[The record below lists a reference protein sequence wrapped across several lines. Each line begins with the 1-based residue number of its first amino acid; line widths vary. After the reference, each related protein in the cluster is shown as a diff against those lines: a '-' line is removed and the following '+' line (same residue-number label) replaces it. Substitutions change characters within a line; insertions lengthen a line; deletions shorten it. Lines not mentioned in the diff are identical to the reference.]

1 MFANMNKI
9 LYSRTIL
16 YVVLAI
22 CLFQLFLFT
31 SLGDYYSAA
40 VFILVGYLTTFFS
53 KNMLVILTIALVV
66 SAIFKYGSQVR
77 LGGKEGFDD
86 EEGALLT
93 DDTDNIIKSDS
104 AAAVPVAAAAA
115 AAAAVPAAP
124 KKPAA
129 APKTTTA
136 VPTTAVPTTT
146 PISDAATQKLI
157 DEKQAKLKK
166 IADQYSILTEQMTD
180 LGTQSNSINDVLT
193 SIEKKVKDILTMIK
207 EEQ

>member
-1 MFANMNKI
+1 
-9 LYSRTIL
+9 
-16 YVVLAI
+16 LAI
-22 CLFQLFLFT
+22 SLFQLFLFT

-53 KNMLVILTIALVV
+53 KNMMVILTIALVV
-66 SAIFKYGSQVR
+66 STIFKYGSQVR

-93 DDTDNIIKSDS
+93 DDTDNIINPD
-104 AAAVPVAAAAA
+104 AAVPPTAV
-115 AAAAVPAAP
+115 AVP
-124 KKPAA
+124 PAA
-129 APKTTTA
+129 APKKTTA
-136 VPTTAVPTTT
+136 APKTTTAVPTTT